1 MAEPRKLTPAEEA
14 RLAQVREQFKQK
26 QAISNSLNSIKYRIG
41 VYSGKGGVGK
51 TTVTTNL
58 ALMLAKSGK
67 KVAILDCDID
77 CPNVTRVLKISNRPE
92 ADNEGKM
99 IPPEKYGVSVMS
111 MGFFQ
116 ENEDEAIVWRGP
128 MIHNAINQFISK
140 TNWGDIDYLICDL
153 PPGTSDAPLTVMQT
167 LNLDGFII
175 VSTPQELAALDA
187 KRSINMI
194 KKLNL
199 KVFGVVE
206 NMSGGIF
213 GKGGASMMADEL
225 GRAFDDL
232 LGLEQV
238 VVFIDEVDD
247 IASSRAARPE
257 TQAVVN
263 ELLKAIVRVREVP
276 GRLLVCATNSIAA
289 LDPAV
294 VRPGRFDLVIP
305 IGPPDPDARLAL
317 LTEMLGVIPGSAIDP
332 EAMVE
337 PTDGLTPADI
347 ESAIQRAAASA
358 FRSVRQGDT
367 TATITNSDLI
377 EAIDSTV
384 PTISEANRAAFVE
397 ESERFSRL

>member
-14 RLAQVREQFKQK
+14 RLAQVRDQFKQK

-58 ALMLAKSGK
+58 ALTLAKHGR

-77 CPNVTRVLKISNRPE
+77 CPNVTRVLRISERPG

-99 IPPEKYGVSVMS
+99 IPPSKHGVSVMS

-153 PPGTSDAPLTVMQT
+153 PPGTSDEPLTVMQT
-167 LNLDGFII
+167 LNLDGFIV

-206 NMSGGIF
+206 NMTGGIF
-213 GKGGASMMADEL
+213 GKGAAIEMAEEL
-225 GRAFDDL
+225 ELPVLSEISLLSDYSDSFDP
-232 LGLEQV
+232 V
-238 VVFIDEVDD
+238 VHTNDTSEKEFE
-247 IASSRAARPE
+247 
-257 TQAVVN
+257 
-263 ELLKAIVRVREVP
+263 
-276 GRLLVCATNSIAA
+276 RLMKNLDSITSQ
-289 LDPAV
+289 L
-294 VRPGRFDLVIP
+294 
-305 IGPPDPDARLAL
+305 
-317 LTEMLGVIPGSAIDP
+317 
-332 EAMVE
+332 
-337 PTDGLTPADI
+337 
-347 ESAIQRAAASA
+347 
-358 FRSVRQGDT
+358 
-367 TATITNSDLI
+367 
-377 EAIDSTV
+377 
-384 PTISEANRAAFVE
+384 
-397 ESERFSRL
+397 

>member
-26 QAISNSLNSIKYRIG
+26 QEIGRSLNSIKYRIG

-58 ALMLAKSGK
+58 ALTLAKKGK

-77 CPNVTRVLKISNRPE
+77 CPNVTRVLRISNRPE
-92 ADNEGKM
+92 ADEEGKM

-140 TNWGDIDYLICDL
+140 TNWGEIDYLICDL

-167 LNLDGFII
+167 LNLDGFIV

-206 NMSGGIF
+206 NMTGGIF
-213 GKGGASMMADEL
+213 GSGGASEMAEEL
-225 GRAFDDL
+225 GLPVLSEISL
-232 LGLEQV
+232 LSEYSDSQEPPI
-238 VVFIDEVDD
+238 FNN
-247 IASSRAARPE
+247 
-257 TQAVVN
+257 TQCEKEFSKLMEN
-263 ELLKAIVRVREVP
+263 
-276 GRLLVCATNSIAA
+276 
-289 LDPAV
+289 LDK
-294 VRPGRFDLVIP
+294 
-305 IGPPDPDARLAL
+305 
-317 LTEMLGVIPGSAIDP
+317 
-332 EAMVE
+332 
-337 PTDGLTPADI
+337 
-347 ESAIQRAAASA
+347 
-358 FRSVRQGDT
+358 
-367 TATITNSDLI
+367 ITSKI
-377 EAIDSTV
+377 K
-384 PTISEANRAAFVE
+384 
-397 ESERFSRL
+397 

>member
-14 RLAQVREQFKQK
+14 RLAQVRDQFKQK

-58 ALMLAKSGK
+58 ALTLAKHGR

-77 CPNVTRVLKISNRPE
+77 CPNVTRVLRISERPG

-99 IPPEKYGVSVMS
+99 IPPSKHGVSVMS

-167 LNLDGFII
+167 LNLDGFIV

-199 KVFGVVE
+199 KDYGVVE
-206 NMSGGIF
+206 KMTGGIF
-213 GKGGASMMADEL
+213 GKGAAIEMAEEL
-225 GRAFDDL
+225 ELPVLSEISLLSDYSDSFDP
-232 LGLEQV
+232 V
-238 VVFIDEVDD
+238 VHSNDTSEKEFE
-247 IASSRAARPE
+247 
-257 TQAVVN
+257 
-263 ELLKAIVRVREVP
+263 
-276 GRLLVCATNSIAA
+276 RLMKNLDSITSQ
-289 LDPAV
+289 L
-294 VRPGRFDLVIP
+294 
-305 IGPPDPDARLAL
+305 
-317 LTEMLGVIPGSAIDP
+317 
-332 EAMVE
+332 
-337 PTDGLTPADI
+337 
-347 ESAIQRAAASA
+347 
-358 FRSVRQGDT
+358 
-367 TATITNSDLI
+367 
-377 EAIDSTV
+377 
-384 PTISEANRAAFVE
+384 
-397 ESERFSRL
+397 

>member
-14 RLAQVREQFKQK
+14 RLAQVRDQFKQK

-58 ALMLAKSGK
+58 ALTLAKHGR

-77 CPNVTRVLKISNRPE
+77 CPNVTRVLRISERPG

-99 IPPEKYGVSVMS
+99 IPPSKHGVSVMS
-111 MGFFQ
+111 MCFFQ

-167 LNLDGFII
+167 LNLDGFIV

-194 KKLNL
+194 NKLNL

-206 NMSGGIF
+206 NMTGGIF
-213 GKGGASMMADEL
+213 GKGAAIEMAEEL
-225 GRAFDDL
+225 ELPVLSEISLLSDYSDSFDP
-232 LGLEQV
+232 V
-238 VVFIDEVDD
+238 VHTNDTSEKEFE
-247 IASSRAARPE
+247 
-257 TQAVVN
+257 
-263 ELLKAIVRVREVP
+263 
-276 GRLLVCATNSIAA
+276 RLMKNLDSITSQ
-289 LDPAV
+289 L
-294 VRPGRFDLVIP
+294 
-305 IGPPDPDARLAL
+305 
-317 LTEMLGVIPGSAIDP
+317 
-332 EAMVE
+332 
-337 PTDGLTPADI
+337 
-347 ESAIQRAAASA
+347 
-358 FRSVRQGDT
+358 
-367 TATITNSDLI
+367 
-377 EAIDSTV
+377 
-384 PTISEANRAAFVE
+384 
-397 ESERFSRL
+397 